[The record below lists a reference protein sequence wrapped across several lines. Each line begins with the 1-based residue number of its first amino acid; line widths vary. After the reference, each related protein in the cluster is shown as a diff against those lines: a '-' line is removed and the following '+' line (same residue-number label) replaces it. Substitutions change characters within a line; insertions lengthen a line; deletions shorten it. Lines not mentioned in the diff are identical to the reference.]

1 MRIEIIYQNKIDQEV
16 EEIFLIL
23 IEFNQSKNYI
33 NYDTFVSRE
42 ICNSYDLIYFSSL
55 LHRSSL
61 RFLITIHSSISTSLR
76 QINFSFSEEG
86 SSKRNEFRYS
96 VRICPLIP
104 IHPCK
109 YIYIYIPLISYPI
122 LLLLLSS
129 SLLRNEKHFPEG
141 NETVHVNV
149 IRDNRA
155 YNARPMQYVFW
166 YINHKQGIKKL
177 RGRTDGWTD
186 EFSARIGAHVFKSI
200 EERLNPNVVWKAASQ
215 RSCQTSFSIRWSC
228 AQRFRPSILNTRI
241 ACSFISGKAGKHDI
255 GGGWYGN
262 FVEQFLK
269 EHARRVY
276 IQTFEL
282 GDN

>member
-23 IEFNQSKNYI
+23 IEFNRSKNYI

-129 SLLRNEKHFPEG
+129 SSLLRNEKHFPEG

-155 YNARPMQYVFW
+155 YNARPMQYVF
-166 YINHKQGIKKL
+166 
-177 RGRTDGWTD
+177 
-186 EFSARIGAHVFKSI
+186 
-200 EERLNPNVVWKAASQ
+200 
-215 RSCQTSFSIRWSC
+215 
-228 AQRFRPSILNTRI
+228 
-241 ACSFISGKAGKHDI
+241 
-255 GGGWYGN
+255 
-262 FVEQFLK
+262 
-269 EHARRVY
+269 
-276 IQTFEL
+276 
-282 GDN
+282 

>member
-33 NYDTFVSRE
+33 NYDTFVSRK

-109 YIYIYIPLISYPI
+109 YIYIYTVDILSYPVVI
-122 LLLLLSS
+122 VVVVVVEKRETFPRRK
-129 SLLRNEKHFPEG
+129 RN
-141 NETVHVNV
+141 
-149 IRDNRA
+149 
-155 YNARPMQYVFW
+155 RP
-166 YINHKQGIKKL
+166 
-177 RGRTDGWTD
+177 R
-186 EFSARIGAHVFKSI
+186 
-200 EERLNPNVVWKAASQ
+200 
-215 RSCQTSFSIRWSC
+215 
-228 AQRFRPSILNTRI
+228 
-241 ACSFISGKAGKHDI
+241 
-255 GGGWYGN
+255 
-262 FVEQFLK
+262 
-269 EHARRVY
+269 
-276 IQTFEL
+276 
-282 GDN
+282 

>member
-23 IEFNQSKNYI
+23 IVFNQSKNYI

-109 YIYIYIPLISYPI
+109 YIYIYTVDILSYPVVI
-122 LLLLLSS
+122 VVVVVVEKRETFPRRK
-129 SLLRNEKHFPEG
+129 RN
-141 NETVHVNV
+141 
-149 IRDNRA
+149 
-155 YNARPMQYVFW
+155 RP
-166 YINHKQGIKKL
+166 
-177 RGRTDGWTD
+177 R
-186 EFSARIGAHVFKSI
+186 
-200 EERLNPNVVWKAASQ
+200 
-215 RSCQTSFSIRWSC
+215 
-228 AQRFRPSILNTRI
+228 
-241 ACSFISGKAGKHDI
+241 
-255 GGGWYGN
+255 
-262 FVEQFLK
+262 
-269 EHARRVY
+269 
-276 IQTFEL
+276 
-282 GDN
+282 

>member
-23 IEFNQSKNYI
+23 IEFNRSKNYI

-109 YIYIYIPLISYPI
+109 YIYIYTVDILSYPVVI
-122 LLLLLSS
+122 VVVVVVVEKRETFPRRK
-129 SLLRNEKHFPEG
+129 RN
-141 NETVHVNV
+141 
-149 IRDNRA
+149 
-155 YNARPMQYVFW
+155 RP
-166 YINHKQGIKKL
+166 
-177 RGRTDGWTD
+177 R
-186 EFSARIGAHVFKSI
+186 
-200 EERLNPNVVWKAASQ
+200 
-215 RSCQTSFSIRWSC
+215 
-228 AQRFRPSILNTRI
+228 
-241 ACSFISGKAGKHDI
+241 
-255 GGGWYGN
+255 
-262 FVEQFLK
+262 
-269 EHARRVY
+269 
-276 IQTFEL
+276 
-282 GDN
+282 

>member
-42 ICNSYDLIYFSSL
+42 ICNSYDLIYFSSFFRRRDRQSATNFVIPFVFVL
-55 LHRSSL
+55 SS
-61 RFLITIHSSISTSLR
+61 RFIHVNIS
-76 QINFSFSEEG
+76 
-86 SSKRNEFRYS
+86 
-96 VRICPLIP
+96 
-104 IHPCK
+104 
-109 YIYIYIPLISYPI
+109 IYIPLISYPI

-241 ACSFISGKAGKHDI
+241 ACQFYLWESGKTRYRGRMVWKFR
-255 GGGWYGN
+255 GT
-262 FVEQFLK
+262 VSK
-269 EHARRVY
+269 RARASSIYPNVRAR
-276 IQTFEL
+276 
-282 GDN
+282 G

>member
-23 IEFNQSKNYI
+23 IEFNRSKNYI

-109 YIYIYIPLISYPI
+109 YIYIYTVDILSYPVVI
-122 LLLLLSS
+122 VVVVVVEKRETFPRRK
-129 SLLRNEKHFPEG
+129 RN
-141 NETVHVNV
+141 
-149 IRDNRA
+149 
-155 YNARPMQYVFW
+155 RP
-166 YINHKQGIKKL
+166 
-177 RGRTDGWTD
+177 R
-186 EFSARIGAHVFKSI
+186 
-200 EERLNPNVVWKAASQ
+200 
-215 RSCQTSFSIRWSC
+215 
-228 AQRFRPSILNTRI
+228 
-241 ACSFISGKAGKHDI
+241 
-255 GGGWYGN
+255 
-262 FVEQFLK
+262 
-269 EHARRVY
+269 
-276 IQTFEL
+276 
-282 GDN
+282 

>member
-1 MRIEIIYQNKIDQEV
+1 M
-16 EEIFLIL
+16 FLEKYVTRTIL
-23 IEFNQSKNYI
+23 FI
-33 NYDTFVSRE
+33 
-42 ICNSYDLIYFSSL
+42 SL
-55 LHRSSL
+55 LYYTEARFF

-129 SLLRNEKHFPEG
+129 SSLLRNEKHFPEG

-155 YNARPMQYVFW
+155 YNARPMQYVF
-166 YINHKQGIKKL
+166 
-177 RGRTDGWTD
+177 
-186 EFSARIGAHVFKSI
+186 
-200 EERLNPNVVWKAASQ
+200 
-215 RSCQTSFSIRWSC
+215 
-228 AQRFRPSILNTRI
+228 
-241 ACSFISGKAGKHDI
+241 
-255 GGGWYGN
+255 
-262 FVEQFLK
+262 
-269 EHARRVY
+269 
-276 IQTFEL
+276 
-282 GDN
+282 